1 MARVLLVDDDAGG
14 LEVRKLILEQH
25 GHHVTCA
32 ADSASARAAFQAMAP
47 ETVIM
52 DLRLPDPED
61 GLALICEFRA
71 AAARARIVV
80 LSGWSADLDGR
91 EERALVDEVLIKPV
105 RSELILRAIGYP
117 N

>member
-1 MARVLLVDDDAGG
+1 MARVLLVDDDASG
-14 LEVRKLILEQH
+14 LAVRKLILEQH

-32 ADSASARAAFQAMAP
+32 ADFASARDAFQTTAP

-61 GLALICEFRA
+61 GLALIRQFRGTA
-71 AAARARIVV
+71 AGVRIVL
-80 LSGWSADLDGR
+80 LSGWAADLDGR
-91 EERALVDEVLIKPV
+91 EERAMVDEVLIKPV
-105 RSELILRAIGYP
+105 RSELILRAIDYP